1 VPVWRFFE
9 VVAEASGGRMNDFFK
24 IDPQKLTTPGEDI
37 AGGRVDVPPGPD
49 AIQAGL
55 IGDARIGKYVVRF
68 FFTILDGTPRF
79 ASLWNPA
86 RPKRLKPALVK
97 KFRRERLAF
106 AKDVAEAFGVG
117 VYIVDRMGDAPRV
130 TDLIYED
137 GVTEAVDLPVPRPEG
152 LH

>member
-1 VPVWRFFE
+1 
-9 VVAEASGGRMNDFFK
+9 MTDFFK
-24 IDPQKLTTPGEDI
+24 IDPQKLAIPGEDLS
-37 AGGRVDVPPGPD
+37 AGAQVVDVPPGTD
-49 AIQAGL
+49 AIQSGL
-55 IGDARIGKYVVRF
+55 VGDARIGKYVVRF

-79 ASLWNPA
+79 ASLWKPE

-117 VYIVDRMGDAPRV
+117 VYIVDRMEDAPRV

-137 GVTEAVDLPVPRPEG
+137 GVVEAVDLPVPLREWI
-152 LH
+152 H